1 LLSLAFEKAP
11 EINLLPSL
19 SLFRRRSNGR
29 GFRRQNNDNEGRR
42 LISGAFSN
50 ARDNNN
56 FKPHQSVERL
66 LERYKLLAKEA
77 LSSGDRTLSEN
88 YLQHVDHFERIISQ
102 KKSNQNGNNSQ
113 VGNINKEQNNNLST
127 DSTIN
132 QGSVTKNEE

>member
-1 LLSLAFEKAP
+1 MHNRRSGM
-11 EINLLPSL
+11 
-19 SLFRRRSNGR
+19 FRRRSNGR
-29 GFRRQNNDNEGRR
+29 GFRRQNNNNEGRR

-127 DSTIN
+127 DSTTN
-132 QGSVTKNEE
+132 QGSITKNEE

>member
-1 LLSLAFEKAP
+1 MHNRRSGM
-11 EINLLPSL
+11 
-19 SLFRRRSNGR
+19 FRRRSNGR
-29 GFRRQNNDNEGRR
+29 GYRRQHNDNEGRR

-50 ARDNNN
+50 HRGKNN
-56 FKPHQSVERL
+56 FKSNQSVEKL

-127 DSTIN
+127 DSTTN
-132 QGSVTKNEE
+132 QGSITKNKE

>member
-1 LLSLAFEKAP
+1 MHNRRSGM
-11 EINLLPSL
+11 
-19 SLFRRRSNGR
+19 FRRRSNGR
-29 GFRRQNNDNEGRR
+29 GFRRQNNNNEGRR

-50 ARDNNN
+50 ARGKNN
-56 FKPHQSVERL
+56 FKPHQSVEKL

-127 DSTIN
+127 DSTTN

>member
-1 LLSLAFEKAP
+1 MHNRSR
-11 EINLLPSL
+11 SGM
-19 SLFRRRSNGR
+19 FRRRSNGR

-50 ARDNNN
+50 ARGKNN
-56 FKPHQSVERL
+56 FKPHQSVEKL

-127 DSTIN
+127 DSTTN
-132 QGSVTKNEE
+132 QGSITKNEE

>member
-1 LLSLAFEKAP
+1 MHNRRSGM
-11 EINLLPSL
+11 
-19 SLFRRRSNGR
+19 FRRRSNGR

-50 ARDNNN
+50 ARGKNN
-56 FKPHQSVERL
+56 FKPHQSVEKL

-88 YLQHVDHFERIISQ
+88 YLQHVDHFERMVSH
-102 KKSNQNGNNSQ
+102 KNSNQNGNNLQ

-127 DSTIN
+127 DSTTN
-132 QGSVTKNEE
+132 QGSITKNEE

>member
-1 LLSLAFEKAP
+1 MHNRRSGM
-11 EINLLPSL
+11 
-19 SLFRRRSNGR
+19 FRRRSNGR
-29 GFRRQNNDNEGRR
+29 GFRRQDNDNEGRR

-50 ARDNNN
+50 ARDKNN
-56 FKPHQSVERL
+56 FKPHQSVEKL

-127 DSTIN
+127 DSTTN

>member
-1 LLSLAFEKAP
+1 MHNRSR
-11 EINLLPSL
+11 SGM
-19 SLFRRRSNGR
+19 FRRRSNGR
-29 GFRRQNNDNEGRR
+29 GFRRQNNDNEGRG

-50 ARDNNN
+50 ARGKNN
-56 FKPHQSVERL
+56 FKPHQSVEKL

-88 YLQHVDHFERIISQ
+88 YLQHADHFERIISQ

-127 DSTIN
+127 DSTTN
-132 QGSVTKNEE
+132 QGSITKNKE

>member
-1 LLSLAFEKAP
+1 MHNRRSGM
-11 EINLLPSL
+11 
-19 SLFRRRSNGR
+19 FRRRSNDR

-42 LISGAFSN
+42 LISGAFST
-50 ARDNNN
+50 ARDKNN
-56 FKPHQSVERL
+56 FKPHQSVEKL

-77 LSSGDRTLSEN
+77 LSSGDRILLEN

-127 DSTIN
+127 DSTTN
-132 QGSVTKNEE
+132 QGSITKNKE

>member
-1 LLSLAFEKAP
+1 MHNRRSGM
-11 EINLLPSL
+11 
-19 SLFRRRSNGR
+19 FRRRSNGR
-29 GFRRQNNDNEGRR
+29 GFRHQNNDNVGRR

-50 ARDNNN
+50 ARGKNN
-56 FKPHQSVERL
+56 FNPHQSVEKL

-127 DSTIN
+127 DSTTN
-132 QGSVTKNEE
+132 QGSITKNEE

>member
-1 LLSLAFEKAP
+1 MHNRRSGM
-11 EINLLPSL
+11 
-19 SLFRRRSNGR
+19 FRRRSNGR

-50 ARDNNN
+50 ARDKNN
-56 FKPHQSVERL
+56 FKPHQSVEKL

-127 DSTIN
+127 DSTTN
-132 QGSVTKNEE
+132 QGSITKNKE

>member
-1 LLSLAFEKAP
+1 MYNRSR
-11 EINLLPSL
+11 SGM
-19 SLFRRRSNGR
+19 FRRRSNGR
-29 GFRRQNNDNEGRR
+29 GFRRQNNDNEGRG

-50 ARDNNN
+50 ARGKNN
-56 FKPHQSVERL
+56 FKPHQSVEKL

-127 DSTIN
+127 DSTTN
-132 QGSVTKNEE
+132 QGSITKNEE

>member
-1 LLSLAFEKAP
+1 MYNRSR
-11 EINLLPSL
+11 SGM
-19 SLFRRRSNGR
+19 FRRRSNGR
-29 GFRRQNNDNEGRR
+29 GFRRQNNDNEGRG

-50 ARDNNN
+50 ARGKNN
-56 FKPHQSVERL
+56 FKPHQSVEKL

-127 DSTIN
+127 DSTTN
-132 QGSVTKNEE
+132 QGSITKNKE

>member
-1 LLSLAFEKAP
+1 MHNRRSGM
-11 EINLLPSL
+11 
-19 SLFRRRSNGR
+19 FRRRSNGR
-29 GFRRQNNDNEGRR
+29 GFRRQNNDNGGRR

-50 ARDNNN
+50 ARGKNN
-56 FKPHQSVERL
+56 FKPHQSVEKL

-127 DSTIN
+127 DSTTN
-132 QGSVTKNEE
+132 QGSITKNKE

>member
-1 LLSLAFEKAP
+1 MHNRRSGM
-11 EINLLPSL
+11 
-19 SLFRRRSNGR
+19 FRRRSNGR

-88 YLQHVDHFERIISQ
+88 YLQHVDHFERIVSL
-102 KKSNQNGNNSQ
+102 KNSNQNENSSQ
-113 VGNINKEQNNNLST
+113 VANVTKVQDKNLSSNSET
-127 DSTIN
+127 N
-132 QGSVTKNEE
+132 QDQISKNKK

>member
-1 LLSLAFEKAP
+1 MHNRRSGM
-11 EINLLPSL
+11 
-19 SLFRRRSNGR
+19 FRRRPNNGR
-29 GFRRQNNDNEGRR
+29 GFRRQNNDNEGRG

-50 ARDNNN
+50 ARGKNN
-56 FKPHQSVERL
+56 FKPHQSVEKL

-127 DSTIN
+127 DSTTN
-132 QGSVTKNEE
+132 QGSITKNEE